1 MLPSRVLGLPLPSR
15 ALGLSLPGRVL
26 GLPSRVQARC
36 WRLVGKYC
44 QSAAARDLHA
54 CFDTPRDCRLNA
66 PTAQPSATTQAPM
79 VVAAATT
86 LAALVLPTQATA
98 VQPNGSAPSKK
109 RKFKG
114 PKQGAQATRRHVRLR
129 VDEGGCAA
137 CHVAL
142 ATAAEV
148 GITKG
153 RHTYC
158 EAHGIELLG
167 AKRPRKSQAKPKPK

>member
-1 MLPSRVLGLPLPSR
+1 MGARHRELAEAGAGAPR
-15 ALGLSLPGRVL
+15 AERDKKLSQVR
-26 GLPSRVQARC
+26 SS
-36 WRLVGKYC
+36 
-44 QSAAARDLHA
+44 SAAEERVKQKKEEDELNKEVDARW
-54 CFDTPRDCRLNA
+54 
-66 PTAQPSATTQAPM
+66 QK
-79 VVAAATT
+79 V
-86 LAALVLPTQATA
+86 VLPTQATA
-98 VQPNGSAPSKK
+98 VQANGSAPSKK

-142 ATAAEV
+142 AAAAEA

-167 AKRPRKSQAKPKPK
+167 AKRPRKSQAKPKTK